1 MKERGR
7 RKSSSRSARAV
18 TRIPEVAVLTI
29 TRTDSDGE
37 LIAEPV
43 SWDARKKPPHI
54 VVTESGRSR
63 AAIVGDKVLCKLRK
77 ISPHLYQALVIKV
90 LPSEAPK
97 AVLGVFMPTSDGG
110 LIEPVSRK
118 MKESFMVA
126 RGDTGSAQRGE
137 LVSGVTLPGMPSMGM
152 AYAKIEQRLGSLDSP
167 KAASLIAASMHDLPQ
182 RFSDEAIREAEKAE
196 APTLSK
202 DRVDLRDLPLVT
214 IDGADARDFDDAVY
228 AEPTK
233 DGFLLVVAIADVAHY
248 VAEGSALDKEAFQ
261 RGNSVYF
268 PDRVIPMLPERLS
281 NGLCS
286 LNPNED
292 RYCLAVKLWIDAG
305 GATRKYEFMRGL
317 MRSRARLTYEEVE
330 HWSSLRA
337 AGEAIQKN
345 SNWIASSAMPPR
357 NDETKELISN
367 LCKAY
372 AALAKERDERG
383 ALALDLPEFKI
394 EFDESGHVAAIRQ
407 RERLEAHKLIECFM
421 IAANVAAADFLLK
434 KKAGG
439 IFRAHENPAEEKM
452 EELRILLKLSGYG
465 IAKGAITA
473 KHLNRVLKSSEGKPE
488 QPLVHTAVLR
498 AQMQAFY
505 AHENLGHFGLGL
517 QKYCHFTSPIRR
529 YADLVVHRALS
540 ELVDG
545 RQWTVSKKKEKKS
558 LSTVHRSL
566 STIALH
572 ISETERKAMMAEREA
587 MDRYKVAFM
596 SKRIGHTF
604 SGVITGLN
612 EYGLFVT
619 LPENGVTGFI
629 PVRNLGGDFFR
640 YDKKEASFIGNR
652 TRTRYQMGM
661 SLFVRV
667 ADANSLTGSLIFEL
681 PSPRES
687 GDPVRRNKHRR

>member
-1 MKERGR
+1 L
-7 RKSSSRSARAV
+7 
-18 TRIPEVAVLTI
+18 PEISVLTI
-29 TRTDSDGE
+29 TGTDSHGE
-37 LIAEPV
+37 LIAQPLK
-43 SWDARKKPPHI
+43 WDSRKKPPHI

-63 AAIVGDKVLCKLRK
+63 AAIIGDKVLAKLRK
-77 ISPHLYQALVIKV
+77 IDKHLYQALVIKV
-90 LPSEAPK
+90 LPSEAPRV
-97 AVLGVFMPTSDGG
+97 VLGVFIPTSDGG

-126 RGDTGSAQRGE
+126 RGDTGGAERGE
-137 LVSGVTLPGMPSMGM
+137 LVSGVTLPGMPSVGM
-152 AYAKIEQRLGSLDSP
+152 TYAKIEQRLGSLDSP
-167 KAASLIAASMHDLPQ
+167 RAASLIAASMHELPQ
-182 RFSDEAIREAEKAE
+182 RFSEEAMKEAEKAQ
-196 APTLSK
+196 PPSLSK

-233 DGFLLVVAIADVAHY
+233 DGFMLVVAIADVAHY
-248 VAEGSALDKEAFQ
+248 VAQDSALDKEAFQ

-292 RYCLAVKLWIDAG
+292 RYCLAVKLWIDTHG
-305 GATRKYEFMRGL
+305 VTKKYEFMRGL
-317 MRSRARLTYEEVE
+317 MRSRARLTYEQVE
-330 HWSSLRA
+330 TIQHHHVIPSEAEGSSFSSKKDPSTTPA
-337 AGEAIQKN
+337 TNAGFAQDDNVKN
-345 SNWIASSAMPPR
+345 LWH
-357 NDETKELISN
+357 
-367 LCKAY
+367 AY
-372 AALAKERDERG
+372 AALAKERDNRG
-383 ALALDLPEFKI
+383 ALALDLPEYKI
-394 EFDESGHVAAIRQ
+394 EFDDKGHVAAIKQ

-434 KKAGG
+434 KKSHG
-439 IFRAHENPAEEKM
+439 IYRVHETPAEEKL
-452 EELRILLKLSGYG
+452 EDLRTLLKISGYG
-465 IAKGAITA
+465 IAKGVVTA
-473 KHLNRVLKSSEGKPE
+473 KHLNRVLKSSEGKIE

-505 AHENLGHFGLGL
+505 AAENLGHFGLGL

-529 YADLVVHRALS
+529 YADLVVHRALAK
-540 ELVDG
+540 VIND
-545 RQWTVSKKKEKKS
+545 KKTKDNERKS
-558 LSTVHRSL
+558 THLA
-566 STIALH
+566 TIALH

-604 SGVITGLN
+604 SGVVTGLN

-667 ADANSLTGSLIFEL
+667 ADANPLTGSLIFEL
-681 PSPRES
+681 PSPYE
-687 GDPVRRNKHRR
+687 GGNPVKHYKRRR

>member
-1 MKERGR
+1 MKGRGR
-7 RKSSSRSARAV
+7 KHSRPKPQRGSTHLPEVCVLTV
-18 TRIPEVAVLTI
+18 TRV
-29 TRTDSDGE
+29 SNDGE
-37 LIAEPV
+37 LVGEPLK
-43 SWDARKKPPHI
+43 WETRKKPPHI
-54 VVTESGRSR
+54 IITESGRSR
-63 AAIVGDKVLCKLRK
+63 AAIVGDKVLAKLRK

-110 LIEPVSRK
+110 LIEPVSRRL
-118 MKESFMVA
+118 KESFMVA
-126 RGDTGSAQRGE
+126 RGDTAGAERGE

-152 AYAKIEQRLGSLDSP
+152 TYAKIEQRLGSLSSP
-167 KAASLIAASMHDLPQ
+167 KAASLIAAHMHDLPQ
-182 RFSDEAIREAEKAE
+182 RFSIDAIKEAEE
-196 APTLSK
+196 AKTPTLSK

-214 IDGADARDFDDAVY
+214 IDGVDARDFDDAVY

-233 DGFLLVVAIADVAHY
+233 DGFLIVVAIADVAHY
-248 VAEGSALDKEAFQ
+248 VAEDSALDKEAFT

-292 RYCLAVKLWIDAG
+292 RYCLAVKLWIDASG
-305 GATRKYEFMRGL
+305 KTKKYEFMRAL
-317 MRSRARLTYEEVE
+317 MRSRARLTYEQVE
-330 HWSSLRA
+330 TIQHHHVIPSEAEGSSFSSKKDPSTTPA
-337 AGEAIQKN
+337 TNAGFAQDDNVKN
-345 SNWIASSAMPPR
+345 LW
-357 NDETKELISN
+357 L
-367 LCKAY
+367 AY

-383 ALALDLPEFKI
+383 ALALDLPEYKI
-394 EFDESGHVAAIRQ
+394 EFDDEGHVAAIKP

-434 KKAGG
+434 KKAHG
-439 IFRAHENPAEEKM
+439 IFRAHESPAEEKM
-452 EELRILLKLSGYG
+452 DELRILLKLSGYG

-505 AHENLGHFGLGL
+505 AAENIGHFGLGL

-529 YADLVVHRALS
+529 YADLVVHRMLSALC
-540 ELVDG
+540 LMPG
-545 RQWTVSKKKEKKS
+545 KKNTKHQAPSTKH
-558 LSTVHRSL
+558 LSTV
-566 STIALH
+566 ALH

-604 SGVITGLN
+604 SGVVTGLN

-619 LPENGVTGFI
+619 VTENGVTGFI
-629 PVRNLGGDFFR
+629 PVRSLGGDFFR
-640 YDKKEASFIGNR
+640 YDKKEASFIGTR
-652 TRTRYQMGM
+652 SRTRYQMGM

-667 ADANSLTGSLIFEL
+667 AEANALTGSLIFEL
-681 PSPRES
+681 PNPYE
-687 GDPVRRNKHRR
+687 GANPVKHYKRRR

>member
-126 RGDTGSAQRGE
+126 RGDTGGAERGE

-167 KAASLIAASMHDLPQ
+167 KAASLIAAHMHDLPQ

-233 DGFLLVVAIADVAHY
+233 DGFMLVVAIADVAHY

-330 HWSSLRA
+330 KTRREKNTALPIATH
-337 AGEAIQKN
+337 IQ
-345 SNWIASSAMPPR
+345 
-357 NDETKELISN
+357 N
-367 LCKAY
+367 LWLAY

-383 ALALDLPEFKI
+383 ALALDLPEYKI
-394 EFDESGHVAAIRQ
+394 EFDESGHVIAIKQ

-540 ELVDG
+540 DLCHVPG
-545 RQWTVSKKKEKKS
+545 KKPTKHQPTNSKHLAS
-558 LSTVHRSL
+558 
-566 STIALH
+566 IALH

-604 SGVITGLN
+604 PGVVTGLN
-612 EYGLFVT
+612 EYGLFIT

-667 ADANSLTGSLIFEL
+667 ADANSLTGSLIFEINA
-681 PSPRES
+681 PDDS
-687 GDPVRRNKHRR
+687 GHPLRHYKRRR